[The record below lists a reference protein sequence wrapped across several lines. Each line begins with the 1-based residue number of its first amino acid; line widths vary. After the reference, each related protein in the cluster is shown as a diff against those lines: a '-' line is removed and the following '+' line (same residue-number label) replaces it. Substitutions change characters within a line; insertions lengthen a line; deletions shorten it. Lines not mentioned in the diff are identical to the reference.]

1 MININVLLIKIII
14 IYIKEDIENSGKRSF
29 RLDSV
34 YLAFLDT
41 SIEISLSAS
50 KRRTCILILKVQK
63 FQDCFLNWI
72 EGLIWYQLNIH
83 FRESFSFRYNIK
95 GYDKPVMDLSGGN
108 YMARGL
114 KPPGLKQ
121 KFYLPASFFAKSL
134 DKITESLHWM
144 QHENNSQ
151 CLFTHCTTLLKIS
164 WNGDFAF
171 KAYIR

>member
-1 MININVLLIKIII
+1 MININVLVIKIII

-41 SIEISLSAS
+41 SIETSLSAS

-121 KFYLPASFFAKSL
+121 KFYLPASFFPKSL
-134 DKITESLHWM
+134 DKVTEFSTGCNM
-144 QHENNSQ
+144 K
-151 CLFTHCTTLLKIS
+151 TTVSACSPIVLLYLK
-164 WNGDFAF
+164 
-171 KAYIR
+171 